1 MRANAFYTNP
11 RLTALLILFI
21 AVMGGMAFSSL
32 ARQEDPTMTER
43 WARVNT
49 FLPGATAERMESL
62 VSEPL
67 ETALREIPEIRE
79 IDSTSKAGLSV
90 VGVELYDSIGRR
102 RRHMVGG
109 ARQAGRRISQPA
121 ERHQRARASAQ
132 QTASLHPD
140 RRAQLGSG
148 GRDAARHHVAP
159 GRISAPAPG

>member
-90 VGVELYDSIGRR
+90 VGVELYDSIGPEDVDAIWSEVR
-102 RRHMVGG
+102 
-109 ARQAGRRISQPA
+109 
-121 ERHQRARASAQ
+121 
-132 QTASLHPD
+132 D
-140 RRAQLGSG
+140 KLGDAYPGLPSG
-148 GRDAARHHVAP
+148 TSELSDV
-159 GRISAPAPG
+159 SN